1 MAGLDSSIREDF
13 EVKKFIPA
21 LVMAAA
27 FMGAMA
33 PAQAGIN
40 CKWIGTCPADP
51 GTGDGGGSPTSVPE
65 PATLALLGAGAVAML
80 AARRRR
86 NK

>member
-1 MAGLDSSIREDF
+1 M
-13 EVKKFIPA
+13 KKFIPA

-33 PAQAGIN
+33 PAQAGTT
-40 CKWIGTCPADP
+40 CKLFGICPNEDP
-51 GTGDGGGSPTSVPE
+51 GTGGDGGGSPTSVPE

-80 AARRRR
+80 AARRRK

>member
-1 MAGLDSSIREDF
+1 M
-13 EVKKFIPA
+13 KKFIPA

-27 FMGAMA
+27 FMGAMVAFYA
-33 PAQAGIN
+33 PTEATMGPIQAGDT
-40 CKWIGTCPADP
+40 CKVFGFCPSDP
-51 GTGDGGGSPTSVPE
+51 GTGGDGGGSPTSVPE

-80 AARRRR
+80 AARRRK